1 MSDMKPKGTKIEIG
15 GREFGLRFT
24 LNAID
29 DIQDHFDT
37 PISELGL
44 LLDNEKTRIKTLRY
58 LLTVLI
64 NEDIDCIADET
75 SEKQTHVNER
85 WIGRNIDLHNAG
97 KIVTAIAGA
106 LSGSMPETEDE
117 IPNATSG
124 QKN

>member
-37 PISELGL
+37 PISELGA
-44 LLDNEKTRIKTLRY
+44 LLDNEKTRIKTIRY

-64 NEDIDCIADET
+64 NEDIDCIEDET
-75 SEKQTHVNER
+75 SEKQQHITER
-85 WIGRNIDLHNAG
+85 WLGRKVDMQNAG
-97 KIVTAIAGA
+97 GIISKIVKA

-117 IPNATSG
+117 IPNAESG
-124 QKN
+124 QKS